1 MLLLMCKR
9 FKEGIMFKSCGDK
22 VTSFLVLNKQID
34 NNDYEIYKYGFKALI
49 AFLVNI
55 AIVIGVGIAFNRLI
69 HSIIFLFC
77 YCLIRQ
83 FAGGYHADNNRKR
96 LVIFL
101 CIFIITTLFS
111 KYIYIKSYKE
121 IVALI
126 SVISFIGIYILS
138 PVECRNNPLSSKE
151 INKYKKVSRFIAII
165 VIIYNLIILN
175 NDRLYNYSIYISS
188 ALFWIFIMLFLGI
201 IQNSSEGT

>member
-1 MLLLMCKR
+1 
-9 FKEGIMFKSCGDK
+9 MFKSCADK
-22 VTSFLVLNKQID
+22 VTSFLILNKEID
-34 NNDYEIYKYGFKALI
+34 NNGLKVLI

-55 AIVIGVGIAFNRLI
+55 AIVIGVGIAFNTLF
-69 HSIIFLFC
+69 HSIIFLLC
-77 YCLIRQ
+77 YCLIRK
-83 FAGGYHADNNRKR
+83 FAGGYYAHNNRKR

-111 KYIYIKSYKE
+111 KYIYIKSYKV

-138 PVECRNNPLSSKE
+138 PVEPRNNPLSDEK

-165 VIIYNLIILN
+165 VIICNLIILN
-175 NDRLYNYSIYISS
+175 NDRLSNYSIYISS

-201 IQNSSEGT
+201 IKNSMERGY